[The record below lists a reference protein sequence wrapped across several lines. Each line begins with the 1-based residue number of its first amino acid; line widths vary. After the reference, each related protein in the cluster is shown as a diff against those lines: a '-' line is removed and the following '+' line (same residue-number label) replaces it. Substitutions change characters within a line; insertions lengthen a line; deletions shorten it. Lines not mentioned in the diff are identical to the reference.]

1 LSHQSGVIGSQRN
14 NIIVTPIFS
23 ISDPKAI
30 QLHTITLVSFT
41 TMTIKVFAPAVVIG
55 SLFILSACNPEKLPA
70 SDEVYE
76 SKEESL
82 AEQKLDEGKKI
93 YESNCAGCHDAGVSG
108 APKPGDKEAWRDR
121 ISLGLAVMAKKSIEG
136 FEGKTGMMPPKGGNS
151 TLTDSE
157 ITNAVNFMT
166 LKAR

>member
-1 LSHQSGVIGSQRN
+1 M
-14 NIIVTPIFS
+14 TPIFS

-82 AEQKLDEGKKI
+82 AEQKLVEGKKI
-93 YESNCAGCHDAGVSG
+93 YESNCAGCHDSGVAG
-108 APKPGDKEAWRDR
+108 APKPGDKEAWLER
-121 ISLGLAVMAKKSIEG
+121 LAPGLVVVKKRSIEG
-136 FEGKTGMMPPKGGNS
+136 YEGKTGVMPTKGGNS
-151 TLTDSE
+151 TLTDDE
-157 ITNAVNFMT
+157 VKNAVDFMMVK
-166 LKAR
+166 LK